1 VRRDT
6 RATPSVTPFV
16 PALLSALLVSYAASL
31 TGCGASLNSDFVL
44 TEAAKEQ
51 SASLSPESGGMARA
65 AARERGVGLT
75 EVARAADK
83 LTSAAT
89 PGNNHYKIGPLDVI
103 EFSVFKVPELQRVA
117 QVADTGTVN
126 LPLVGEIQAAGRT
139 AQEME
144 RDLTKKLG
152 AKYLQSPQVTIL
164 IKEYNSQRVTI
175 EGAVKTPGVQP
186 IRGKTSL
193 LQVLATAGGLD
204 STVSDTTVVVFRQI
218 DGKRSAAKFDVAA
231 IRKGEAQ
238 DPLVQ
243 AGDVIVA
250 PSSATKET
258 FNMVL
263 KALPLATAFV
273 PLVPLL

>member
-1 VRRDT
+1 MPLVL
-6 RATPSVTPFV
+6 V
-16 PALLSALLVSYAASL
+16 LLVVCAASL
-31 TGCGASLNSDFVL
+31 TGCGASLNSDFIL
-44 TEAAKEQ
+44 TDADKEPTPI
-51 SASLSPESGGMARA
+51 ASLSSGAVESPSTKNSRAR
-65 AARERGVGLT
+65 GTGLA
-75 EVARAADK
+75 EVARAADT
-83 LTSAAT
+83 LTSVAT
-89 PGNNHYKIGPLDVI
+89 PGNTYYKIGPLDVI

-126 LPLVGEIQAAGRT
+126 LPLVGEIRAAGKT

-144 RDLTKKLG
+144 RDLTKMLG
-152 AKYLQSPQVTIL
+152 AKYLQSPQVTVL

-231 IRKGEAQ
+231 IRTGEAQ

-243 AGDVIVA
+243 SGDIIVA
-250 PSSATKET
+250 PTSATKET
-258 FNMVL
+258 FNVISSAC
-263 KALPLATAFV
+263 ALVTTRHAWS
-273 PLVPLL
+273 